1 MYCGMFFYHSFLY
14 GAKCMYGPSAAGL
27 LSDGSKGHRNSYS
40 LLTLD
45 QHSHYHA
52 VPTVI
57 LAAFILLFFS
67 SYLAASLSQPETQP
81 NYIVGE
87 DGSIKEGKPVPNEHY
102 ISGAQRQAYQFLL
115 EFLPQGQCILLLEGS
130 LPIARTFAYDT
141 IIAVFAT
148 SIGIFGFQKKDIK

>member
-40 LLTLD
+40 LLT
-45 QHSHYHA
+45 
-52 VPTVI
+52 

>member
-52 VPTVI
+52 
-57 LAAFILLFFS
+57 
-67 SYLAASLSQPETQP
+67 QP